1 MNIEKIKE
9 QCFLDTEDP
18 GQIEIGQRCVP
29 RRGQQLSCVTGGDYH
44 EADSASCEPCTSNPP
59 TRVPRSGTPVP
70 QSVTSGT
77 IIGPKESFTAFSGGL
92 SKVTSDRGAASSF
105 GGERG
110 GLEEVHSRAA
120 GLEEVHGRAGDRSEG
135 GDTVDQ
141 PPLTAERPP
150 SLKDP
155 PHTRVEGDLG
165 EAASDPFHGRA
176 DSRSE
181 GGNLGPIGEAG
192 GEPIPE
198 VKKERINIENE
209 CKKMKNIKTLVLEGC
224 GTSGFYILGYI
235 QKAID
240 IYKLDLNSIKNYIA
254 SSSGT
259 ITSFLLSIGYT
270 PMEILI
276 YVVKDSGINSSF
288 EKIKKINIANMLL
301 GKGIISFEIIKKII
315 TDMTLEKIGYIPTFS
330 DIKKKNNIN
339 LVFSVYNITK
349 QMTEYMSYKK
359 YPELSC
365 IDCIEMSCAIPV
377 IFPEIV
383 YNRQRYIDGAVGNC
397 FPVEMLSILKGQE
410 STSDRESA
418 RPCTAEPPSESDRG
432 DLSEVASGSDAVQRA
447 PVPQSETVEQAPVL
461 QSETVGNG
469 SQKPASLGPSTSE
482 TDRSAAA
489 SFTSEGGGRSA
500 VRGDLDFGPST
511 SSMPRVA
518 EAGRRAVEEATSF
531 GGERGEG
538 GKEGDFKK
546 NTLAISLTNRHIKE
560 EICYIYENPL
570 KYLLSLFLI
579 YVNEI
584 KKNKKINKDNNIIFV
599 DLDVSNSSITNTVLE
614 SNIQILDMF
623 SYGYK
628 QCRK

>member
-1 MNIEKIKE
+1 MNIKKIKE
-9 QCFLDTEDP
+9 TYFLDIEDP
-18 GQIEIGQRCVP
+18 STSDRVPLRGTGSQMPAAERSNIDIGPHIGLPTDCSDLDVSDSCTSKPTTRSIEELRASTSDTLADTRTEVESGVLGEAAAGFIDPCTAERPTKESSTEGNGRADGVDL
-29 RRGQQLSCVTGGDYH
+29 G
-44 EADSASCEPCTSNPP
+44 EADPPLGGERTSE
-59 TRVPRSGTPVP
+59 VESGDLG
-70 QSVTSGT
+70 Q
-77 IIGPKESFTAFSGGL
+77 AA
-92 SKVTSDRGAASSF
+92 SDRGAASSE

-110 GLEEVHSRAA
+110 
-120 GLEEVHGRAGDRSEG
+120 
-135 GDTVDQ
+135 
-141 PPLTAERPP
+141 
-150 SLKDP
+150 
-155 PHTRVEGDLG
+155 
-165 EAASDPFHGRA
+165 EA
-176 DSRSE
+176 
-181 GGNLGPIGEAG
+181 
-192 GEPIPE
+192 IPE

-240 IYKLDLNSIKNYIA
+240 IYKLNLNSIKNYIA

-330 DIKKKNNIN
+330 DIKKKKNIN

-410 STSDRESA
+410 ST
-418 RPCTAEPPSESDRG
+418 P
-432 DLSEVASGSDAVQRA
+432 
-447 PVPQSETVEQAPVL
+447 
-461 QSETVGNG
+461 
-469 SQKPASLGPSTSE
+469 E
-482 TDRSAAA
+482 TDREAAA
-489 SFTSEGGGRSA
+489 TSGGDREAASDYAGSEALLRKEDITRGPTITLCDRFAAACDPVPRRGNRSEGGDVG
-500 VRGDLDFGPST
+500 GDSVYLDF
-511 SSMPRVA
+511 A
-518 EAGRRAVEEATSF
+518 EAGRRAVEEARSSAKQRAPGVRSTRSDRF
-531 GGERGEG
+531 AAAASGSDVVDAAPFRGDSVKQAPVLQSERGVVGEG

-546 NTLAISLTNRHIKE
+546 NTLAISLINRHIKE

>member
-1 MNIEKIKE
+1 MNIEKTKE
-9 QCFLDTEDP
+9 QYFLDIEDP
-18 GQIEIGQRCVP
+18 FGLRS
-29 RRGQQLSCVTGGDYH
+29 LLGGN
-44 EADSASCEPCTSNPP
+44 SL
-59 TRVPRSGTPVP
+59 GTAEQPACDP
-70 QSVTSGT
+70 
-77 IIGPKESFTAFSGGL
+77 L
-92 SKVTSDRGAASSF
+92 
-105 GGERG
+105 
-110 GLEEVHSRAA
+110 
-120 GLEEVHGRAGDRSEG
+120 HGRADTRTEGPGSTVGDREAAASVG
-135 GDTVDQ
+135 GD
-141 PPLTAERPP
+141 L
-150 SLKDP
+150 
-155 PHTRVEGDLG
+155 DLG
-165 EAASDPFHGRA
+165 EAAFDPLHGLVDTRTE
-176 DSRSE
+176 E
-181 GGNLGPIGEAG
+181 GGRPLRGPPLVVND
-192 GEPIPE
+192 PIHPIVEEDPIAE
-198 VKKERINIENE
+198 VKKERINIEKE

-240 IYKLDLNSIKNYIA
+240 IYKLDLNYIKNYIA

-330 DIKKKNNIN
+330 DIKKTKNIN

-349 QMTEYMSYKK
+349 QITEYMSYTK

-383 YNRQRYIDGAVGNC
+383 YNRQRYIDGGVGNC
-397 FPVEMLSILKGQE
+397 FPVEMLSILKEQE
-410 STSDRESA
+410 
-418 RPCTAEPPSESDRG
+418 TASEKP
-432 DLSEVASGSDAVQRA
+432 VAER
-447 PVPQSETVEQAPVL
+447 
-461 QSETVGNG
+461 
-469 SQKPASLGPSTSE
+469 STSE
-482 TDRSAAA
+482 TGELSDY
-489 SFTSEGGGRSA
+489 TGTEPNLSA
-500 VRGDLDFGPST
+500 VSASCGPRLQ
-511 SSMPRVA
+511 SSRL
-518 EAGRRAVEEATSF
+518 T
-531 GGERGEG
+531 GGLKNSHPLRGEQDG
-538 GKEGDFKK
+538 EFKK
-546 NTLAISLTNRHIKE
+546 KTLAISLTNRHIKE

>member
-9 QCFLDTEDP
+9 QDFLDIEDP
-18 GQIEIGQRCVP
+18 GKNEIIPIGEPRTSDKELVDTESCLNTSNNIEFGQRC
-29 RRGQQLSCVTGGDYH
+29 GS
-44 EADSASCEPCTSNPP
+44 P
-59 TRVPRSGTPVP
+59 T
-70 QSVTSGT
+70 
-77 IIGPKESFTAFSGGL
+77 GGL
-92 SKVTSDRGAASSF
+92 SEGRHT
-105 GGERG
+105 G
-110 GLEEVHSRAA
+110 GLILDPLLR
-120 GLEEVHGRAGDRSEG
+120 RRSG
-135 GDTVDQ
+135 GDLGDAST
-141 PPLTAERPP
+141 
-150 SLKDP
+150 KG
-155 PHTRVEGDLG
+155 GDLG
-165 EAASDPFHGRA
+165 EAAFDPLHGRA
-176 DSRSE
+176 DTQTE
-181 GGNLGPIGEAG
+181 GGGTEDQNNSLN
-192 GEPIPE
+192 EPLHPTVEDEHITG
-198 VKKERINIENE
+198 VKKERIDIENE

-330 DIKKKNNIN
+330 DIKKTKNIN

-349 QMTEYMSYKK
+349 QITEYMSYKK

-410 STSDRESA
+410 SASD
-418 RPCTAEPPSESDRG
+418 
-432 DLSEVASGSDAVQRA
+432 
-447 PVPQSETVEQAPVL
+447 
-461 QSETVGNG
+461 
-469 SQKPASLGPSTSE
+469 KPAAERSTSE
-482 TDRSAAA
+482 TDELSDYAGTDPNRSL
-489 SFTSEGGGRSA
+489 SCEPKSIRSTGCPILGPRPLDNGIKSSHTS
-500 VRGDLDFGPST
+500 
-511 SSMPRVA
+511 
-518 EAGRRAVEEATSF
+518 
-531 GGERGEG
+531 GGENDGE
-538 GKEGDFKK
+538 FKK

>member
-1 MNIEKIKE
+1 MNIEKTKE
-9 QCFLDTEDP
+9 QYFLDIEDP
-18 GQIEIGQRCVP
+18 FGLRSIFGGNSLGTAEHPACDPLHGRVDTRTEGPGSAVGDREAAGCD
-29 RRGQQLSCVTGGDYH
+29 QLHGRDDTRTEEGG
-44 EADSASCEPCTSNPP
+44 
-59 TRVPRSGTPVP
+59 RP
-70 QSVTSGT
+70 QSGHSLNDPLHPIV
-77 IIGPKESFTAFSGGL
+77 
-92 SKVTSDRGAASSF
+92 
-105 GGERG
+105 
-110 GLEEVHSRAA
+110 EE
-120 GLEEVHGRAGDRSEG
+120 
-135 GDTVDQ
+135 
-141 PPLTAERPP
+141 
-150 SLKDP
+150 DP
-155 PHTRVEGDLG
+155 V
-165 EAASDPFHGRA
+165 A
-176 DSRSE
+176 
-181 GGNLGPIGEAG
+181 
-192 GEPIPE
+192 E

-240 IYKLDLNSIKNYIA
+240 IYKLDLSYIKNYIA
-254 SSSGT
+254 SSSGA

-301 GKGIISFEIIKKII
+301 GKWIISFEIIKKII

-330 DIKKKNNIN
+330 DIKKTKNIN

-349 QMTEYMSYKK
+349 QITEYMSYTK

-383 YNRQRYIDGAVGNC
+383 YNRQRYIDGGVGNC
-397 FPVEMLSILKGQE
+397 FPVEMLSILKEQE
-410 STSDRESA
+410 
-418 RPCTAEPPSESDRG
+418 TASE
-432 DLSEVASGSDAVQRA
+432 
-447 PVPQSETVEQAPVL
+447 
-461 QSETVGNG
+461 
-469 SQKPASLGPSTSE
+469 KPAAERSTSE
-482 TDRSAAA
+482 TDELSDYTGAEPNCGADALRVDRGSARGEAVDCGAAA
-489 SFTSEGGGRSA
+489 LRVDHFVARCSAVDCEAAALQVDGPKDARPLHGVDRGSTRSSDRDRGPLCGPLLRSGRSEGRPPVTRS
-500 VRGDLDFGPST
+500 GLK
-511 SSMPRVA
+511 SSHPL
-518 EAGRRAVEEATSF
+518 
-531 GGERGEG
+531 GGENDGE
-538 GKEGDFKK
+538 FKK
-546 NTLAISLTNRHIKE
+546 NTLAISLTNRHIIE
-560 EICYIYENPL
+560 EIWDIYENPL

>member
-9 QCFLDTEDP
+9 QDFLDIEDP
-18 GQIEIGQRCVP
+18 GTNKIIPSGEPRTSDKELENTESCLNTSNNIEVGPLCDPLYERADT
-29 RRGQQLSCVTGGDYH
+29 RTKGGDLS
-44 EADSASCEPCTSNPP
+44 EATKGGDLSEASE
-59 TRVPRSGTPVP
+59 SGD
-70 QSVTSGT
+70 
-77 IIGPKESFTAFSGGL
+77 L
-92 SKVTSDRGAASSF
+92 SEA
-105 GGERG
+105 
-110 GLEEVHSRAA
+110 
-120 GLEEVHGRAGDRSEG
+120 SEG
-135 GDTVDQ
+135 GGTADQ
-141 PPLTAERPP
+141 NNL
-150 SLKDP
+150 LNDP
-155 PHTRVEGDLG
+155 PHPIVEA
-165 EAASDPFHGRA
+165 ET
-176 DSRSE
+176 
-181 GGNLGPIGEAG
+181 
-192 GEPIPE
+192 IPG

-240 IYKLDLNSIKNYIA
+240 IYKLDLNFIKNYIA

-330 DIKKKNNIN
+330 DIKKTKNIN

-349 QMTEYMSYKK
+349 QITEYMSYEK
-359 YPELSC
+359 YPDLSC

-410 STSDRESA
+410 STSETDEL
-418 RPCTAEPPSESDRG
+418 SDYAGTDPNRS
-432 DLSEVASGSDAVQRA
+432 LSCG
-447 PVPQSETVEQAPVL
+447 L
-461 QSETVGNG
+461 QSSRSTG
-469 SQKPASLGPSTSE
+469 GPLCCPRPLESGLKSSHTS
-482 TDRSAAA
+482 
-489 SFTSEGGGRSA
+489 
-500 VRGDLDFGPST
+500 
-511 SSMPRVA
+511 
-518 EAGRRAVEEATSF
+518 
-531 GGERGEG
+531 GGEKDGE
-538 GKEGDFKK
+538 FKK